1 MDLIR
6 NRLAEIL
13 FERDIK
19 VVRIAKETGISRNT
33 ITNTA
38 SNNSEMLQMNTINKI
53 CGYLKITPCD
63 FFDYIPIDIDFSFYE
78 NSMIDLVKDWKLDDL
93 ECRINFDIDLL
104 LDIDFKGDKKKIDTK
119 IVPEEEVISTF
130 PFIDNE
136 IKLSIQSNDGQLDDL
151 IHVFNEIPKEFKKII
166 YNNLINDYKSFLL
179 KHINAD
185 EKIDDITKK
194 SDLIVN
200 ANYSITNSF
209 LKYY

>member
-78 NSMIDLVKDWKLDDL
+78 NSMIDLVKDWKLDGL

>member
-1 MDLIR
+1 MIR

-13 FERDIK
+13 FEREIK

-53 CGYLKITPCD
+53 CSYLKITPCD

-78 NSMIDLVKDWKLDDL
+78 NSSIDIVNDWKLDDF
-93 ECRINFDIDLL
+93 ERRVIFDIDLL

-119 IVPEEEVISTF
+119 IVPEKDVISTL
-130 PFIDNE
+130 PFVDNE
-136 IKLSIQSNDGQLDDL
+136 IKLSIKSNDGQLDTL
-151 IHVFNEIPKEFKKII
+151 MTIFNEIPKEFKKII
-166 YNNLINDYKSFLL
+166 YHNLINEYKSFLL
-179 KHINAD
+179 KHINEGEKTD
-185 EKIDDITKK
+185 EISTK

>member
-1 MDLIR
+1 MIR

-13 FERDIK
+13 FEREIK
-19 VVRIAKETGISRNT
+19 IVRIAKETGISRNT

-53 CGYLKITPCD
+53 CSYLKITPCD

-78 NSMIDLVKDWKLDDL
+78 NSSIDIVNDWKSDDL
-93 ECRINFDIDLL
+93 ERRVIFDIDLL

-119 IVPEEEVISTF
+119 IVPEKDVISTL

-136 IKLSIQSNDGQLDDL
+136 IKLSIQSNDGQLDTL
-151 IHVFNEIPKEFKKII
+151 MTVFNEIPKEFKKII
-166 YNNLINDYKSFLL
+166 YHNLINEYKSFLL
-179 KHINAD
+179 KHINED
-185 EKIDDITKK
+185 EKIDGISTK

>member
-1 MDLIR
+1 MIR

-13 FERDIK
+13 FEREIK

-78 NSMIDLVKDWKLDDL
+78 NSSIDIVNDWKLDNL
-93 ECRINFDIDLL
+93 ECRVNFDIDLL
-104 LDIDFKGDKKKIDTK
+104 LDIDFKGDKKRIDTK
-119 IVPEEEVISTF
+119 IVPEKDVISTL

-151 IHVFNEIPKEFKKII
+151 MTVFNEIPKEFKKII
-166 YNNLINDYKSFLL
+166 YHNLINEYKSFLL
-179 KHINAD
+179 KHINGD
-185 EKIDDITKK
+185 EKIDEISKK
-194 SDLIVN
+194 SDLIIN